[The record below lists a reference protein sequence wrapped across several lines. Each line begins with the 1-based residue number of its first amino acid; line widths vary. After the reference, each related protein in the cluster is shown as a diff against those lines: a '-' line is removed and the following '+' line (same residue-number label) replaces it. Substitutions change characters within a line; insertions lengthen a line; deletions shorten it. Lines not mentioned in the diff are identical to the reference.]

1 MTRIEQSI
9 YDDSIELQLNKL
21 ICKLD
26 EKPIICIN
34 PVEASSYLGFKLSD
48 GEKGFLEYLKEN
60 LFDNFIGYIES
71 FKKNCIN
78 SYSVK
83 THFIPVIKRLL
94 SQYEEA
100 ERSLFESETRNQWSQ
115 YFDESQ
121 ILNSEQNLRKQSYQF
136 FFKAAGVQIF
146 FLGKLAEKMKE
157 YLAEFESAI
166 PKPEPEYFFTIL
178 PVFVPHR
185 HNILYDI
192 HKNLKARGFI
202 DCSDEDFK
210 KVFTTKEPKPIKWLN
225 SQRTLTYFIKQ
236 LTGQLLVEKTKPSN
250 FYIAERYL
258 QIYKDGVLFHP
269 KKLRHDDNPNAKDKE
284 FLDKIINDAII
295 AYKQNR

>member
-1 MTRIEQSI
+1 MKNVRPI

-26 EKPIICIN
+26 EKPYICFS
-34 PVEASSYLGFKLSD
+34 PVESSPYLGFKLAD
-48 GEKGFLEYLKEN
+48 GDKGYFKYIKEN
-60 LFDNFIGYIES
+60 LFDRFISYIEF

-78 SYSVK
+78 SNCVK
-83 THFIPVIKRLL
+83 THFLPVIKRLL
-94 SQYEEA
+94 VQYEEA
-100 ERSLFESETRNQWSQ
+100 EKSLYESEIRNQWSQ
-115 YFDESQ
+115 YFNESQ
-121 ILNSEQNLRKQSYQF
+121 ILNAEQILKKQTYQF
-136 FFKAAGVQIF
+136 FLKAAGVQIL
-146 FLGKLAEKMKE
+146 FLGKLADKMKG
-157 YLAEFESAI
+157 YLVEFESAI
-166 PKPEPEYFFTIL
+166 PKPEPEYYFSIL
-178 PVFVPHR
+178 PKFTKER
-185 HNILYDI
+185 HNILYAI
-192 HKNLKARGFI
+192 HKDLSASGYV
-202 DCSDEDFK
+202 DCTKDEFK
-210 KVFTTKEPKPIKWLN
+210 KVFTIKEPKPIKWLN
-225 SQRTLTYFIKQ
+225 SQRALTYFIKQ